1 MNQKWVADREVY
13 SNLDRAWCVC
23 AMVCAHK
30 ESGCPPPLE
39 TWLHFPAGAPPAWP
53 LVPKDYEWLC
63 SWVGS
68 HWGTVSLSPRPWLLQ
83 THSVRSAAWFLSSSS
98 EKGRK
103 KVNKRRWQLLSEIR
117 PICQVCIH
125 LENFLSPRKKEFISS
140 LFSLCGYEF
149 ERHIEPG
156 YIHKSCI
163 SMFNIKHIR
172 NKTNVS

>member
-1 MNQKWVADREVY
+1 MNQKWVADRVVY
-13 SNLDRAWCVC
+13 SNLDRAWC
-23 AMVCAHK
+23 VCAHK

-39 TWLHFPAGAPPAWP
+39 TWVHFPAGAPPAWP

-83 THSVRSAAWFLSSSS
+83 THSVRLAVWFLSSSS

-103 KVNKRRWQLLSEIR
+103 KVNKRRWQLLSEIW
-117 PICQVCIH
+117 PKCQVCIR
-125 LENFLSPRKKEFISS
+125 FGKPSEFMSS

-149 ERHIEPG
+149 KRHIEPRH
-156 YIHKSCI
+156 IRKSCI
-163 SMFNIKHIR
+163 SMFNTKHIM
-172 NKTNVS
+172 NKTNLC